1 MRADLQQKISYAGLQ
16 ADKLFAELQHVL
28 QRRLLAYRHELESC
42 RLILEENH
50 PYRILRKGYAVL
62 EDAAGQ
68 NLSSA
73 GDLRDGQIYKL
84 KLKDGSAVFRMTEL
98 AVTKED
104 RNDDL

>member
-1 MRADLQQKISYAGLQ
+1 M
-16 ADKLFAELQHVL
+16 
-28 QRRLLAYRHELESC
+28 
-42 RLILEENH
+42 
-50 PYRILRKGYAVL
+50 L
-62 EDAAGQ
+62 EDATGQ